1 MKDWAEAH
9 EKGVDIRAMADAAWV
24 KADAARRE
32 PAPVIPIRPK
42 EPYTLT
48 CLKDVEAKP
57 VDWIRENHIARGHL
71 TLIGGDPDKGKSLIT
86 IDMGSRLSTA
96 AHWPNGP
103 RAPMGNTIY
112 LCSEDGLA
120 DTIKPRAEAAGAD
133 TSKLFALNSTIL
145 KDGKLKSFTLKD
157 DLDMLGDAATKAG
170 ATFIVI
176 DAITSYMGKV
186 ENNSTTDI
194 RSVLDPLS
202 QWAERTGIG
211 LCGVTHPPKAAQK
224 NAIRQFTG
232 SLAYVAAARLAFFS
246 MDDPDDVGRMLFL
259 AVKNNLGP
267 KAQGR
272 GYKIGTKEVS
282 YGIVAPRTEWD
293 DAPVDYTADQVLAA
307 TGGGSDKS
315 AIKEAIAYLEDL
327 LAHGDVL
334 ATVGAEGAD
343 ANNISER
350 TLKRAKK
357 KLGVVAKKE
366 DGKFDGPWYWT
377 KEAKKG
383 ANP

>member
-1 MKDWAEAH
+1 MKDWAEAY
-9 EKGVDIRAMADAAWV
+9 EKGVDIRAIADAAPLY
-24 KADAARRE
+24 KAADN
-32 PAPVIPIRPK
+32 VIPIRATG
-42 EPYTLT
+42 ERFTLT
-48 CLKDVEAKP
+48 RLSDVEAKP
-57 VDWIRENHIARGHL
+57 IDWIRENHIARGHL
-71 TLIGGDPDKGKSLIT
+71 TLIGRDPDKGKSLIT
-86 IDMGSRLSTA
+86 IDMGARISKGI
-96 AHWPNGP
+96 HWPNGP

-145 KDGKLKSFTLKD
+145 RDGKLKSFTLKD
-157 DLDMLGDAATKAG
+157 DLDMLGDAASKAS

-202 QWAERTGIG
+202 QWAEKTGIG

-272 GYKIGTKEVS
+272 GYRISTKEVS
-282 YGIVAPRTEWD
+282 YGIVAPRIEWD

-307 TGGGSDKS
+307 SGGSDKS
-315 AIKEAIAYLEDL
+315 AMKEALNYLDDL
-327 LAHGDVL
+327 LADGDV
-334 ATVGAEGAD
+334 AANVGNEGAD
-343 ANNISER
+343 ANGISER

-366 DGKFDGPWYWT
+366 DGKFDGGWYWT
-377 KEAKKG
+377 KGAKKG
-383 ANP
+383 ASP